1 MKILQSEPNDN
12 IANSQ
17 LFQFKV
23 KITKNVETAVP
34 LKYLSNLWRAL
45 ELSFLLQLEQ

>member
-23 KITKNVETAVP
+23 KITKKT
-34 LKYLSNLWRAL
+34 LKMIIKKC
-45 ELSFLLQLEQ
+45 